1 MRTAKITVS
10 IYGIENA
17 VTGWWYVGQSEY
29 PYRRYKDH
37 LYGNGCGG
45 VCEDAHRYGFD
56 AMRLH
61 ILEEAVPFDSAG
73 AYERMWFDRISKD
86 HKMYNKVRPS
96 WKSMPAKHA
105 AKASVLKRLYTDEQ
119 QKAWSEIY
127 DALIGN
133 NIANGKKEQAKYTP
147 TEVYNLLQTAFAL

>member
-1 MRTAKITVS
+1 
-10 IYGIENA
+10 
-17 VTGWWYVGQSEY
+17 
-29 PYRRYKDH
+29 
-37 LYGNGCGG
+37 
-45 VCEDAHRYGFD
+45 
-56 AMRLH
+56 
-61 ILEEAVPFDSAG
+61 
-73 AYERMWFDRISKD
+73 
-86 HKMYNKVRPS
+86 MYNKVRPS